1 MPTYKLHY
9 FNIRGRAEVARLI
22 MAHANVEYEDY
33 RFEFND
39 FATIKASKKH
49 LGYLERLSWFSKEKE
64 CSSPDYPLGQVP
76 VLEVD
81 GKMLAQS
88 RAINRFLAKK
98 YGLAGKD
105 AMEQAKVDMY
115 VDCLEDLIPK
125 IRPAVREYMT
135 NQRNQ
140 QDTELVLIHEV
151 AEKHLVPYIQLIEKH
166 LEKNGSGFLVGNSV
180 RKRCNCL
187 SLVFFELSV
196 FLDSIGFYRNSTEKL
211 FEEDEIIWNLVFFFS

>member
-1 MPTYKLHY
+1 MFFL
-9 FNIRGRAEVARLI
+9 A
-22 MAHANVEYEDY
+22 
-33 RFEFND
+33 
-39 FATIKASKKH
+39 
-49 LGYLERLSWFSKEKE
+49 
-64 CSSPDYPLGQVP
+64 PDYPFGQVP

>member
-39 FATIKASKKH
+39 FATIKAN
-49 LGYLERLSWFSKEKE
+49 
-64 CSSPDYPLGQVP
+64 YPLGQVP

-166 LEKNGSGFLVGNSV
+166 LEKNGSGFLVGNS
-180 RKRCNCL
+180 L
-187 SLVFFELSV
+187 TWADIEHFS
-196 FLDSIGFYRNSTEKL
+196 
-211 FEEDEIIWNLVFFFS
+211 FFSALIEMKPDLLSDVPHFKNLRSVVENEPPIKKYLDTRPKSLI